1 MTEPLFWLGLSI
13 LLVAISLTALLA
25 VAIPAFKELAQAG
38 RSVQKLADTL
48 SRELP
53 PTLEAIRLT
62 GLEISELSDELTQGA
77 KNAGD
82 AVKQVN
88 DGIKGVKEKAQNV
101 GIQTKST
108 LAGIKAGWLAFRK
121 PKRRNPLSKINN
133 EQSIPLEL
141 RSGDLAQNHTE
152 DKNLPQNNSD
162 LDSLPISDQNE
173 S

>member
-108 LAGIKAGWLAFRK
+108 LAGIKAGWQAFRK

-133 EQSIPLEL
+133 EKTSPLEL
-141 RSGDLAQNHTE
+141 RSGDLDQNHLE
-152 DKNLPQNNSD
+152 DKNLPQNDPD
-162 LDSLPISDQNE
+162 LDSLPISDQKE